1 MASVVAHQLP
11 DLLEISQWSPCSSHL
26 FLFGTT
32 IAKCLPSKSMHFV
45 SIGLQP
51 LRRPFKLAFPFGS
64 LKEMCNPRQASSK
77 ICNRKNCIH
86 YVDVNGIIDPPSPSR
101 LLPAKT
107 AAFSQPTS
115 NRHFILNSQFFALAQ
130 PTSDGAN
137 PRSLVWWTLDGR
149 FGSITVALRSRA
161 GWRDGSGGKFLLGGD
176 QTDGKLLCPSGNP
189 GKAKIVKLS
198 PTARYRPRR
207 SPPAA
212 GIHFGPC

>member
-1 MASVVAHQLP
+1 MAHQLP

-26 FLFGTT
+26 FLLGTT
-32 IAKCLPSKSMHFV
+32 IAKCLPPKSMHFV

-51 LRRPFKLAFPFGS
+51 LRRPFRLVFPFGS

-86 YVDVNGIIDPPSPSR
+86 YVDVNGIIDPPPPSR
-101 LLPAKT
+101 ENGGVFPADLES
-107 AAFSQPTS
+107 AFHSE
-115 NRHFILNSQFFALAQ
+115 FAVFRTCATDLRW
-130 PTSDGAN
+130 S

-161 GWRDGSGGKFLLGGD
+161 GWRDGSSGKFLLGGD

-189 GKAKIVKLS
+189 GRKLLS
-198 PTARYRPRR
+198 CHLPRATAR